1 MQSLTTSKSFI
12 SLFEDN
18 QSLIISQ
25 WMQYPEISDILKRHG
40 IKEVFFIN
48 TYANGIFEY
57 LIGVI
62 KGTVDIGNCPV
73 MVKLLFYLK
82 NNNISSQELFL
93 ICSHFKRSMIDIA
106 YDKKISSKELFDE
119 ISYIFDK
126 NFASV
131 LAQYSQTI
139 YEKDLEI
146 TKNATLLQQYIYAI
160 NESAIVSKTD
170 EKGIITHV
178 NDKFLQLCGFE
189 QNELIGF
196 SHRVIR
202 DPQMPSSFFQDLW
215 QNLHQ
220 GKVFRGTIK
229 NRKKNGDYFYID
241 TTILPIQNPFTEK
254 QEYIGVGYDV
264 TKLIDAK
271 VKAIDADRA
280 KDYFLSSISHEI
292 RTPLNAILG
301 FVQILK
307 DEIVAKRYKQYFD
320 IIDDNGRNLL
330 NIINDI
336 LDFSKLKSGTFT
348 VERQVFNFEEI
359 LSRTIEPFVM
369 LTKDKRIRLM
379 NYTDSLM
386 PSKISSDPL
395 RIQQIVSNFISNAI
409 KFTPQ
414 NGYIDIESKITQNN
428 MLTVS
433 VKDTGIGIDKKDIEG
448 IFKPFSQ
455 VYGNGAVYGGTGL
468 GLAICKQLAT
478 LLGGDI
484 ELSSKLSLGSKF
496 TLKVPVQIIDKK
508 PTLLECKL
516 LQSKT
521 IVFYAVE
528 TTDIKK
534 LDVISSYLKQMGL
547 KLRIVHSLNNIDYDL
562 LYFFDEDMSDGLR
575 DMIVTGDKP
584 SICIFDIFQ
593 SKTTTLSNIRYLAYP
608 LYLSKVR
615 ESLLD
620 AFDLQKERDMML
632 LNQKQ
637 DTKHFDATVLIAEDN
652 EANQELIG
660 MLLSKYGISYDIA
673 PDGKKAVELYKR
685 KVYDLIFMDE
695 QMPILN
701 GSDTIKE
708 ILEIQKRFNFGYIPI
723 VALTANVIKS
733 SNITMLESSCDEF
746 LGKPI
751 DIHKLEDILIR
762 YLPQKTTSC
771 NMQILQEVL
780 QLEQEQIK
788 MLLKLYFTKA
798 DILISELPYLVKNIN
813 YIKLAK
819 NVHSIKG
826 SSANFRF
833 KKIQNIS
840 SDIEQAANI
849 QNKEFDY
856 KNALKQLQYEYASV
870 KKQYEPCLG
879 DDYSI

>member
-1 MQSLTTSKSFI
+1 MDYQ
-12 SLFEDN
+12 
-18 QSLIISQ
+18 
-25 WMQYPEISDILKRHG
+25 EISDILKRHG
-40 IKEVFFIN
+40 IKRAFFIN

-106 YDKKISSKELFDE
+106 YDKEIISKELFDE
-119 ISYIFDK
+119 ITYIFDK

-146 TKNATLLQQYIYAI
+146 TKNVTLLQQYIYAI

-189 QNELIGF
+189 QSELIGF

-229 NRKKNGDYFYID
+229 NRKKNGEYFYID
-241 TTILPIQNPFTEK
+241 TTILPIQNPFTERR
-254 QEYIGVGYDV
+254 EYIGVGYDV

-280 KDYFLSSISHEI
+280 KDYFLSNISHEI

-307 DEIVAKRYKQYFD
+307 DEIVAKRYKHYFD
-320 IIDDNGRNLL
+320 IIDDSGRNLL
-330 NIINDI
+330 NLINDI

-369 LTKDKRIRLM
+369 LIKDKHIRFM
-379 NYTDSLM
+379 NYTDPLM
-386 PSKISSDPL
+386 PSKILSDPL

-409 KFTPQ
+409 KFTSQ
-414 NGYIDIESKITQNN
+414 NGRIDIESKITQDNIL
-428 MLTVS
+428 MVS

-484 ELSSKLSLGSKF
+484 ELSSELSLGSRF
-496 TLKVPVQIIDKK
+496 TLLIPVQIIDKK

-516 LQSKT
+516 LKSK
-521 IVFYAVE
+521 IIIFYAVD
-528 TTDIKK
+528 TTDLKK
-534 LDVISSYLKQMGL
+534 LDVISLYLKQMGL
-547 KLRIVHSLNNIDYDL
+547 KLRIVRSLDNIDYDL
-562 LYFFDEDMSDGLR
+562 LYFFDEDVSDTLR
-575 DMIVTGDKP
+575 DAVIANDKP
-584 SICIFDIFQ
+584 SICISDIFQ
-593 SKTTTLSNIRYLAYP
+593 SKTTTLPNTRYLAYP

-620 AFDLQKERDMML
+620 VFDLQRERDIML
-632 LNQKQ
+632 LSQKQ
-637 DTKHFDATVLIAEDN
+637 EIKYFDASVLVAEDN

-660 MLLSKYGISYDIA
+660 MLLSKHGISYDIA

-685 KVYDLIFMDE
+685 KIYDLIFMDE

-701 GSDTIKE
+701 GSDAVKE
-708 ILEIQKRFNFGYIPI
+708 ILKIQKQFHFKHIPI
-723 VALTANVIKS
+723 VALTANIIKS
-733 SNITMLESSCDEF
+733 SNITILESSCDEF

-751 DIHKLEDILIR
+751 DIRKLEDILIR
-762 YLPQKTTSC
+762 YLPQKTTGC
-771 NMQILQEVL
+771 NMQTLQETL
-780 QLEQEQIK
+780 QLNQEQIK

-798 DILISELPYLVKNIN
+798 DMLISKLPQLVKNVN
-813 YIKLAK
+813 YTKLAK
-819 NVHSIKG
+819 NMHSIKG

-856 KNALKQLQYEYASV
+856 ENALRQLQCEYASI
-870 KKQYEPCLG
+870 KKQYGLCLD